1 MKIAGM
7 QKLSLVDYPEKMC
20 CTLFTS
26 GCNFRCPFCHNAGL
40 VVRPAEE
47 FLTNDEVFDY
57 LKKRKG
63 MLQAVTISGGEPTLQ
78 KGLKEFVQQVKE
90 LGYLVKLDTNGT
102 NPALLV
108 DLVQSGL
115 VDYVAMDIKNSK
127 QKYAVTCGLD
137 SMDLTPVEQSVDF
150 LSLGKVPFEFRT
162 TVVKDFHNQ
171 QDFEDIA
178 KWIGKAQNY
187 YLQQFVNSG
196 DLVQDGL
203 HGYDANE
210 MQQLVAHLQKFM
222 PNAKLRVV

>member
-26 GCNFRCPFCHNAGL
+26 WCNFRCPFCHNAGL

-47 FLTNDEVFDY
+47 ILTHDEVFDY

-78 KGLKEFVQQVKE
+78 KGLKEFVQQVKD

-102 NPALLV
+102 NPALLI
-108 DLVQSGL
+108 DLVESGL

-127 QKYAVTCGLD
+127 QKYALTCGLD
-137 SMDLTPVEQSVDF
+137 NMDLSPVEKSVDF
-150 LSLGKVPFEFRT
+150 LMNGKIPFEFRT
-162 TVVKDFHNQ
+162 TVVRDFHNAD
-171 QDFEDIA
+171 DFEDIA

-203 HGYDANE
+203 HGYDATE
-210 MQQLVAHLQKFM
+210 MKQLIEQVQKVM
-222 PNAKLRVV
+222 PNAKLRGV

>member
-47 FLTNDEVFDY
+47 IIPNDEVFDY

-78 KGLKEFVQQVKE
+78 KGLKEFVQQVKD

-102 NPALLV
+102 NPDLLI

-115 VDYVAMDIKNSK
+115 VITLQWILKTARQNMPLRLV
-127 QKYAVTCGLD
+127 C
-137 SMDLTPVEQSVDF
+137 
-150 LSLGKVPFEFRT
+150 R
-162 TVVKDFHNQ
+162 
-171 QDFEDIA
+171 
-178 KWIGKAQNY
+178 KWILLA
-187 YLQQFVNSG
+187 
-196 DLVQDGL
+196 
-203 HGYDANE
+203 
-210 MQQLVAHLQKFM
+210 
-222 PNAKLRVV
+222 

>member
-40 VVRPAEE
+40 VVRPAEDI
-47 FLTNDEVFDY
+47 LTNQEVFDY
-57 LKKRKG
+57 LAKRKG

-78 KGLKEFVQQVKE
+78 KGLKEFVQQVKD

-102 NPALLV
+102 NPALLI
-108 DLVQSGL
+108 DLVESGL

-127 QKYAVTCGLD
+127 QKYALTCGLD
-137 SMDLTPVEQSVDF
+137 SMDLSAVEQSVDF
-150 LSLGKVPFEFRT
+150 LLQGKVPFEFRT
-162 TVVKDFHNQ
+162 TVVKDFHNAN
-171 QDFEDIA
+171 DFEDIA
-178 KWIGKAQNY
+178 NWIGKAKNY

-196 DLVQDGL
+196 DLVQDDL

-222 PNAKLRVV
+222 PNAKLRGV

>member
-47 FLTNDEVFDY
+47 IISNDEVFDY

-78 KGLKEFVQQVKE
+78 KGLKEFVQQVKD

-102 NPALLV
+102 NPDLLI

-127 QKYAVTCGLD
+127 AKYAVTSGL
-137 SMDLTPVEQSVDF
+137 SQMDIAGVEKSVDF
-150 LSLGKVPFEFRT
+150 LLKGSIPFEFRT
-162 TVVKDFHNQ
+162 TVVRDFHTAE
-171 QDFEDIA
+171 DFKDIA
-178 KWIGKAQNY
+178 GWIGNPDRY
-187 YLQQFVNSG
+187 FLQQFVNSG
-196 DLVQDGL
+196 DLVDDSV
-203 HGYDANE
+203 HGYDNNE
-210 MQQLVAHLQKFM
+210 MQQLIKQVNEYI
-222 PNAKLRVV
+222 PNAKLRGV

>member
-47 FLTNDEVFDY
+47 ILTHDEVFDY

-78 KGLKEFVQQVKE
+78 KGLKEFVQQVKD

-102 NPALLV
+102 NPALLI
-108 DLVQSGL
+108 DLVESGL

-127 QKYAVTCGLD
+127 QKYALTCGLD
-137 SMDLTPVEQSVDF
+137 NMDLSPVEKSVDF
-150 LSLGKVPFEFRT
+150 LMSGKIPFEFRT
-162 TVVKDFHNQ
+162 TVVRDFHNAD
-171 QDFEDIA
+171 DFEDIA

-203 HGYDANE
+203 HGYDATE
-210 MQQLVAHLQKFM
+210 MKQLIEQVQKVM
-222 PNAKLRVV
+222 PNAKLRGV